1 LNLLFIL
8 YSLQVRS
15 SEAEQLLAYLRE
27 AGPQPS
33 TALQEKL
40 GKSQASVSRTL
51 ARLAS
56 QVVPLGRGR
65 SRLYGIQKSIRRWPF
80 QHPIYWTSAEGLTQ
94 PVGTLRFIEP
104 GIIHVEGGGLD
115 LPASKRLP
123 WYLSTLKLEG
133 FLGRL
138 QAQRLALQGLPESP
152 EHWSLEDVLYGALTL
167 DAPPG
172 AIIVGD
178 VSQESV
184 TPEIPEGEAGAHRL
198 DEIAQDVAATL
209 PAGSSA
215 GGEQAKFLA
224 RLHDGRHVLVKFA
237 PPLRSPL
244 GERWKDLLH
253 AEALAATVLT
263 EHGVLGATTWVV
275 ETSQRAY
282 LISERFDRVGKKGR
296 RHVVSIGAAHDGL
309 IGDNQVDWPG
319 AADSLA
325 RLRRLTEPDRQLAH
339 ALYQFGRLIGNTD
352 MHSGNL
358 SLYVERD
365 TVARGPL
372 TLAPVYDMLPM
383 IWKPNPLYGQAD
395 CSPFQIDDR
404 LLSGPLVGAAR
415 QFWRRLSELPSVSRS
430 LQWVATEMAGRLPD

>member
-1 LNLLFIL
+1 MQN
-8 YSLQVRS
+8 YSR
-15 SEAEQLLAYLRE
+15 ETEQILAYLRE
-27 AGPQPS
+27 TGPQPS
-33 TALQEKL
+33 AALQEKL

-51 ARLAS
+51 ARLAGPI
-56 QVVPLGRGR
+56 VPLGRGR
-65 SRLYGIQKSIRRWPF
+65 SRLYGIQKSIHRWPF
-80 QHPIYWTSAEGLTQ
+80 QHPVYRTSAEGFTE
-94 PVGTLRFIEP
+94 PVATLRFVEP

-115 LPASKRLP
+115 LPVMKRLP

-133 FLGRL
+133 FLGRMHAK
-138 QAQRLALQGLPESP
+138 QLALQGLPESV

-167 DAPPG
+167 DDPPG

-184 TPEIPEGEAGAHRL
+184 TPEVPEGEAGARAL
-198 DEIAQDVAATL
+198 DEIARDVAATL

-224 RLHDGRHVLVKFA
+224 RLHDGRHVLVKFG
-237 PPLRSPL
+237 PPLGSPL

-253 AEALAATVLT
+253 AEALAAHVLT
-263 EHGVLGATTWVV
+263 EHGVPGATTWVV

-296 RHVVSIGAAHDGL
+296 RHAVSIGAVHDGL
-309 IGDNQVDWPG
+309 IGGNQVDWPG
-319 AADSLA
+319 AADGLA
-325 RLRRLTEPDRQLAH
+325 RLRRLTEPDRRLVH

-358 SLYVERD
+358 SLYVDRD
-365 TVARGPL
+365 TVAKGPL

-383 IWKPNPLYGQAD
+383 IWKPNPLYGHAD

-404 LLSGPLVGAAR
+404 LLSGPLVSAAR
-415 QFWRRLSELPSVSRS
+415 QFWRRLSELPSASRS
-430 LQWVATEMAGRLPD
+430 LQWVAAEMAGRLPG

>member
-1 LNLLFIL
+1 M
-8 YSLQVRS
+8 
-15 SEAEQLLAYLRE
+15 YLRE

-33 TALQEKL
+33 RALQEKL
-40 GKSQASVSRTL
+40 GKSQAFVSRTL
-51 ARLAS
+51 AALAG

-65 SRLYGIQKSIRRWPF
+65 STLYGIRKSIHRWPF
-80 QHPIYWTSAEGLTQ
+80 QHPIYWTSVEGLPQ
-94 PVGTLRFIEP
+94 PVGTLRFVEP
-104 GIIHVEGGGLD
+104 GIIHVEGDGLG
-115 LPASKRLP
+115 LPPLNRLP

-138 QAQRLALQGLPESP
+138 HSRQLALQGLPGSL
-152 EHWSLEDVLYGALTL
+152 EHWSLEDVLYAALTL

-172 AIIVGD
+172 AIVLGD

-184 TPEIPEGEAGAHRL
+184 TPEVPQGGAGDRAL
-198 DEIAQDVAATL
+198 NDIAQDVERNL

-215 GGEQAKFLA
+215 AGEQPKFLA
-224 RLHDGRHVLVKFA
+224 RLHDGRQVLVKFA
-237 PPLRSPL
+237 PPLGSPF
-244 GERWKDLLH
+244 GDRWKDLLH

-263 EHGVLGATTWVV
+263 EHGILGATSWVV

-296 RHVVSIGAAHDGL
+296 RHVVSIGAVHDGL
-309 IGDNQVDWPG
+309 IGSDEVDWGG

-325 RLRRLTEPDRQLAH
+325 RLRRLTEADRRLVH
-339 ALYQFGRLIGNTD
+339 ALHQFGRLIGNTD

-365 TVARGPL
+365 TVAKGPL

-383 IWKPNPLYGQAD
+383 IWKPNPMYAHSD
-395 CSPFQIDDR
+395 YSPFEIDAR
-404 LLSGPLVGAAR
+404 LLSGSLVGAAR
-415 QFWRRLSELPSVSRS
+415 QFWQRLSELPHVSPS
-430 LQWVATEMAGRLPD
+430 LHGRQAAVGLA